1 MTVVRGF
8 SIVLA
13 SAFLGGVIG
22 LGIGYFL
29 AITIPMYFV
38 GVFGAWR
45 QPNFDPVQVGIGMAL
60 GQGLIAGLVVG
71 CVVVLA
77 VAWYN
82 SRRQVVIQDM
92 GSRSSQPPQQL
103 AGGSE
108 IRPSAPRA
116 F

>member
-1 MTVVRGF
+1 MTVMRGF
-8 SIVLA
+8 CIVLA
-13 SAFLGGVIG
+13 SAFLGAVIG

-29 AITIPMYFV
+29 AITIPSYFV
-38 GVFGAWR
+38 GALGAWR
-45 QPNFDPVQVGIGMAL
+45 QPSFDPIQVGIGL
-60 GQGLIAGLVVG
+60 GLTQGLVAGLVVG

-82 SRRQVVIQDM
+82 SRRQVIIQDM
-92 GSRSSQPPQQL
+92 GSSSTQPPQQL
-103 AGGSE
+103 PGGSE